1 MNTLLQEALSV
12 KVPLRF
18 SADGKFRILMVSD
31 IHGGRG
37 YDADRTI
44 RALDA
49 LIDRYTP
56 GLVLLGGDICG
67 PGKIHIETAEELRE
81 LLDGLSA
88 PMEKRGIP
96 WAHVYGNH
104 DDNFGLSNAAQ

>member
-1 MNTLLQEALSV
+1 MTSKIQPLDTGKGARMNTLLQEALSV

-31 IHGGRG
+31 IHGGCG

-56 GLVLLGGDICG
+56 GLVNWAATFAV
-67 PGKIHIETAEELRE
+67 PGKSI
-81 LLDGLSA
+81 S
-88 PMEKRGIP
+88 KRQRSCG
-96 WAHVYGNH
+96 
-104 DDNFGLSNAAQ
+104 SS